1 MLNSY
6 NCPRVFRACFESVV
20 NHADDVL
27 FWVFH
32 SGRGT
37 GKSENLCAIIIFAML
52 TRQTRVACV
61 REVQNSMKDSVKHV
75 LELWIERLNLQDFFI
90 ITKEAIKAINGSE
103 CLFFGLRDNNST
115 NIKSVSN
122 IEITFIEEA
131 QQLSELSW
139 RTLVPSVV
147 RTKDPKILIAFN
159 PRYEHDIIY
168 KEFIAQ
174 TPPARSR
181 VTYLSIRHNPFFAD
195 SALNDLYLSDK
206 QRLPAPMFQHIWEGA
221 LQSATSDSLFAN
233 VDFTPV
239 SIDNIARV
247 VIGVDPAATARD
259 FSNESGI
266 IVAAMDTL
274 GTSYILADFTAHY
287 SPASFAQKVVELY
300 REYGAEA
307 VVVETNQ
314 GGDFIKHT
322 ILTVDPC
329 VIVKEVRAYTTKSE
343 RAAPLATLMETRKLS
358 FAAPLPKLKRQMQ
371 LTTYSGF
378 LGAKGESPDSLDA
391 AIWAIYHLLQLKE
404 SDTLS
409 SVFSHLDFA
418 LRLPKAALADRV
430 AFATISGSVCAAI
443 TATILTN
450 GAQKQIC
457 VLDSFLAKDVAEL
470 PELVY
475 HVPDKPANLSL
486 LSRFECA
493 TYPYE
498 RRELKERVQGILQ
511 LTREHIVFV
520 GGANSNRAYKHLR
533 GNLLS
538 IALNNYSYD
547 ILKESDVLV
556 DLLID
561 MIEIVFNL

>member
-1 MLNSY
+1 MY
-6 NCPRVFRACFESVV
+6 RCPRIFETCFKSVV
-20 NHADDVL
+20 NLSDDVL
-27 FWVFH
+27 FWVFW

-52 TRQTRVACV
+52 TRKTRVACV

-147 RTKDPKILIAFN
+147 RTKNPKILIAFN

-181 VTYLSIRHNPFFAD
+181 VTYLTTRDNPFFND

-206 QRLPAPMFQHIWEGA
+206 QRLPASIFHHIWEGA

-239 SIDNIARV
+239 SIKNNIARV
-247 VIGVDPAATARD
+247 AIGVDPAATARD
-259 FSNESGI
+259 FSNEFGI
-266 IVAAMDTL
+266 VVTAMDSL
-274 GTSYILADFTAHY
+274 GTCYILADFTAHY
-287 SPASFAQKVVELY
+287 SPASFAQKVVSLY

-329 VIVKEVRAYTTKSE
+329 VVIKEVRAHTTKSE
-343 RAAPLATLMETRKLS
+343 RAAPLAALMETKKLF
-358 FAAPLPKLKRQMQ
+358 FAASLPKLKRQMQ
-371 LTTYSGF
+371 LTTYSAY

-418 LRLPKAALADRV
+418 LKLQKAAVADRV
-430 AFATISGSVCAAI
+430 AFATISANVCAAI
-443 TATILTN
+443 VATILTN

-457 VLDSFLAKDVAEL
+457 VLDSVLAQDICEL
-470 PELVY
+470 PELFY

-498 RRELKERVQGILQ
+498 RRELKERAQGILQ
-511 LTREHIVFV
+511 LTREHIVFLGV
-520 GGANSNRAYKHLR
+520 ANSNRTYKHLR

-538 IALNNYSYD
+538 VALNNYSYD
-547 ILKESDVLV
+547 ISKESDVLV